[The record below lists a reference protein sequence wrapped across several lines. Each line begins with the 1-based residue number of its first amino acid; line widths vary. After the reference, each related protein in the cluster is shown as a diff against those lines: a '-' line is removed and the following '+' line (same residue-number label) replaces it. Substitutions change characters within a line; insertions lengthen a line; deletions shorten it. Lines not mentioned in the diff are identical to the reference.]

1 VENKTD
7 KKIHRFRY
15 CSTDCC
21 TVCAYWGRKIYAA
34 DFFSLYKWRLM
45 IEMALCLFLKT
56 ENGAKW
62 SRNVGKKT
70 IFGVPSNRPI
80 NQSSKGVSLFTWNE
94 EVSHDQ

>member
-62 SRNVGKKT
+62 SRNVGKKNYFWCSIRLT
-70 IFGVPSNRPI
+70 
-80 NQSSKGVSLFTWNE
+80 NQSIKQGRLSLFT
-94 EVSHDQ
+94 